1 VLCFACADTV
11 APSLPQVPAL
21 QADAG
26 VDSVHVR
33 FDLGPGSAMSF
44 GSIPWPD
51 DLYLGRGAQVGLAD
65 FPEHGVAPE
74 YARALL
80 DGLADLD
87 GFGVSSPIY
96 FFLDGEIDPA
106 SLPQTAA
113 DSTGD
118 RASVF
123 LIDADT
129 GSPDAFRRV
138 RVEPQWLASTH
149 RLALRPALGH
159 PLVPGR
165 RYAALVTRRVK
176 DLDGRS
182 IEATAKFVAARDS
195 TGMLSDARLMQ
206 ARAEYTPVLET
217 LTKTGMAREDIV
229 GMAVFRVQSTSHDL
243 DDARAIVRSGK
254 PPIAANLVTLSGDQL
269 DAALGKASGGSA
281 LAAAHDQLSA
291 LVHGTLASPSFVS
304 ATAKTHGPWERD
316 EAGHLRVKRTDDVP
330 FTLFLPRAGAS
341 AAGTPIVIYQH
352 QQGHDRSDAVYV
364 ANVLAGRGIAV
375 IAIDAPFQGLRAKPS
390 DAAKGVDS
398 RNRFTGAATPDR
410 FGDDPGDF
418 FGIDESSG
426 GLVPLHPFYA
436 RDAIR
441 QGVVDLMTV
450 VRFIQDGDFSSISG
464 ALQGR
469 KLGAPRFGFIGEDV
483 GGEMGVLLAQFEVN
497 LQALVLFAPGSSVA
511 QDWWLAARD
520 QASFAALAGRL
531 GRDAAKID
539 YDADGPAFWPGL
551 ALFDTLAARGEPLA
565 YAAALKRAAVNVLVL
580 MVDDDEAV
588 SNSASEALAVA
599 VGATFVSGEPRY
611 VGDLAT
617 QSAAAGELVSGNF
630 PIEGNHVTRVLQAY
644 AKADHALLLSAVGTQ
659 DYAHPPDPPFKRLS
673 APKRLSNPTGA
684 ALAQI
689 AEYFGSFF
697 DCVTAV
703 NPSASAI
710 KCQADARVPSN

>member
-1 VLCFACADTV
+1 
-11 APSLPQVPAL
+11 VPAI

-26 VDSVHVR
+26 INSVHVR

-51 DLYLGRGAQVGLAD
+51 DLYLDRQAEVGLAD
-65 FPEHGVAPE
+65 FPERGAAPE

-96 FFLDGEIDPA
+96 FFLDGEIDPT

-129 GSPDAFRRV
+129 GSPDAFQRV
-138 RVEPQWLASTH
+138 RVEPQWLAGSH

-176 DLDGRS
+176 DLDGRA
-182 IEATAKFVAARDS
+182 IEASAKFLAARDS
-195 TGMLSDARLMQ
+195 AGMLSDARLMQ

-217 LTKTGMAREDIV
+217 LTKLGSQREDVV
-229 GMAVFRVQSTSHDL
+229 GMAVFRVQTTAHDL
-243 DDARAIVRSGK
+243 EDARAIVRSGK
-254 PPIAANLVTLSGDQL
+254 PPSAANLVTVSSDQL
-269 DAALGKASGGSA
+269 DSALGKASA
-281 LAAAHDQLSA
+281 NPLAVAHDQLSA
-291 LVHGTLASPSFVS
+291 MVHGTLPSPSFVS

-316 EAGHLRVKRTDDVP
+316 EAGQLRVKRTDDVP
-330 FTLFLPRAGAS
+330 FTLFLPRGGAS
-341 AAGTPIVIYQH
+341 AAGMPVVIYQH
-352 QQGHDRSDAVYV
+352 QQGHERSDAVYV
-364 ANVLAGRGIAV
+364 ANVLAARGIAV
-375 IAIDAPFQGLRAKPS
+375 LAIDAPFQGLRAKPS
-390 DAAKGVDS
+390 DAVKGVDS
-398 RNRFTGAATPDR
+398 RNRFTGASTPDR
-410 FGDDPGDF
+410 FGDEPGDF
-418 FGIDESSG
+418 FGIEESAG
-426 GLVPLHPFYA
+426 GLTPLHPFYA
-436 RDAIR
+436 RDAMR
-441 QGVVDLMTV
+441 QGVVDLMTL
-450 VRFIQDGDFSSISG
+450 VRFLQEGDFSGMS

-469 KLGAPRFGFIGEDV
+469 KIGAPRFGFIGEDV
-483 GGEMGVLLAQFEVN
+483 GGEMGVLLAQFEAN
-497 LQALVLFAPGSSVA
+497 LQALVLFAPGSSIA

-520 QASFAALAGRL
+520 QASFAALATRL
-531 GRDAAKID
+531 GRDATKID
-539 YDADGPAFWPGL
+539 YDADGPAFWPGV

-580 MVDDDEAV
+580 MVNDDEAV

-617 QSAAAGELVSGNF
+617 QSTAAGDVVSGNF
-630 PIEGNHVTRVLQAY
+630 PIEDDHVTRVLQAY
-644 AKADHALLLSAVGTQ
+644 AAADHALLLSAAGKQEYV
-659 DYAHPPDPPFKRLS
+659 HPPDPPFKRLS
-673 APKRLSNPTGA
+673 APKLLTNPTAA
-684 ALAQI
+684 ALKQI

-697 DCVTAV
+697 DCVSAV
-703 NPSASAI
+703 NTSASAV
-710 KCQADARVPSN
+710 KCQADSRVPGD